1 MKEYAFSNNYVCRI
15 YKDAKEKEISDFGRQ
30 PLKIWAEEKLAKDF
44 KKTNA
49 F

>member
-1 MKEYAFSNNYVCRI
+1 MKENAFSNNYMCNI
-15 YKDAKEKEISDFGRQ
+15 YKDAQEKEISDFGRQ
-30 PLKIWAEEKLAKDF
+30 PLKTRAEEKLAKDF